1 LYSRENIIEG
11 KEKSKKMMILAIIE
25 RKAKNEKEKEKTN

>member
-11 KEKSKKMMILAIIE
+11 KEKPKKMMTLAIID
-25 RKAKNEKEKEKTN
+25 KAKNEKEKEKTN